1 MGYLRFIRLP
11 GVFTAFADIIAGFFV
26 LRFSG
31 FSAERVGCL
40 PHLLAAS
47 ACLYLAGMAWNDLFD
62 VEEDSRLR
70 PERPLPSGEVSLTGG
85 YLVAAALVT
94 IGMMLAM
101 AAGRT
106 SFLIAATLA
115 LCVFLYDALL
125 KDVPVVGPLCM
136 GACRGLNLLLG
147 MSAHPYF
154 SSYLGEPTALVPAAA
169 LCLYV
174 AAVTAAAAWEHGGA
188 DPLPVPGAAEPPTEM
203 ASDVLQAEPPADPD
217 EGVFQNALRR
227 QHDMDILLQQNRLD
241 DDTPAIVRPGGEQY
255 APSPLGVRLSLVAV
269 LAAPALLPFVLPCW
283 PAAAFAAALVLLL
296 ARPAVRAWRDGAA
309 KNLRPA
315 VGAALAGI
323 CLFDAALLAGFS
335 RHPLTVPEEAI
346 ACAVVAA
353 MALPVF
359 VLRKYVT

>member
-11 GVFTAFADIIAGFFV
+11 GVFTAFADIIAGFFI

-31 FSAERVGCL
+31 LSAERLGCL

-62 VEEDSRLR
+62 VEEDARLR
-70 PERPLPSGEVSLTGG
+70 PERPLPSGDVTMTGG
-85 YLVAAALVT
+85 YLVAAALVVV
-94 IGMMLAM
+94 GLMLAM
-101 AAGRT
+101 AAGRL

-115 LCVFLYDALL
+115 LCVFLYDGLL
-125 KDVPVVGPLCM
+125 KEVPVVGPACM

-154 SSYLGEPTALVPAAA
+154 ANYLQEPTALVPAGA

-188 DPLPVPGAAEPPTEM
+188 DPVPVPEAAEPPTEV

-227 QHDMDILLQQNRLD
+227 QHDMDILLQQNRLA
-241 DDTPAIVRPGGEQY
+241 DDTPAIVRPGEEQY

-269 LAAPALLPFVLPCW
+269 LAAPALLPFILPRW
-283 PAAAFAAALVLLL
+283 PAAAFAVLLLLLL
-296 ARPAVRAWRDGAA
+296 ARPVARAWRDGAA

-335 RHPLTVPEEAI
+335 RQPLAAPEEAG